1 MRIIS
6 KILALVMING
16 YIVYFVAKFLPSLLV
31 VKPSLEAFTPEILL
45 IVGGIFWLVNDVAK
59 AIVRLFSLPLIW
71 LSLGLVSIVINVLAL
86 YGFVYVVNSL
96 DLGVQFQIPS
106 VLSAVLLSIVISF
119 ANLIFKKL

>member
-86 YGFVYVVNSL
+86 YGFVYVVNRL